1 MALIHCLHRAGK
13 QDASGLLTEIV
24 MRGWLI
30 PIMLAATLSGCASTE
45 SVKASQQE
53 SVHRVY
59 AAPYNAV
66 YAATLAAAKAQKL
79 ELVESDPAAGRIV
92 VSHGISLWSWGERIA
107 IWLHRLNE
115 SNTDVAIAT
124 EIVRMKATRA
134 LTLAISVDFT
144 EVNAIVMD
152 GGEAKLAPTP
162 MQNWVI
168 TISWMV
174 TEVLK

>member
-1 MALIHCLHRAGK
+1 MRDKRMALIHCLRRAGK

-59 AAPYNAV
+59 AAPYNSV

-115 SNTDVAIAT
+115 SNTDVAIVSKPILAPLNFPPDWTSKLFEQIAT
-124 EIVRMKATRA
+124 ELKAPAT
-134 LTLAISVDFT
+134 
-144 EVNAIVMD
+144 
-152 GGEAKLAPTP
+152 
-162 MQNWVI
+162 
-168 TISWMV
+168 
-174 TEVLK
+174 